1 VVPEGTPVP
10 EDFEDPPRVLVRLP
24 TFWQLDVRIDRMW
37 KRRWGSISL
46 FFDIQNI
53 TNHRNVEYRDSFP
66 DFDPA
71 NPNAPQV
78 YRYEDVR
85 GLPILPYIGVEFVP
99 R

>member
-1 VVPEGTPVP
+1 
-10 EDFEDPPRVLVRLP
+10 
-24 TFWQLDVRIDRMW
+24 
-37 KRRWGSISL
+37 L

-53 TNHRNVEYRDSFP
+53 TNHRNVEFRESSP
-66 DFDPA
+66 DFDPF
-71 NPNAPQV
+71 NPDAPAV